1 MSKKEFFDTKICT
14 DLKVFMSNELPKAG
28 KTYHGKLT
36 YHDEFHQTFEEDSP
50 RKVGPMPQCKYHDL
64 VGSLHGK
71 VSMNDHGVLLRV
83 YVRHEDYKNSRE
95 LSDIFES
102 EVEQMCDLLSDVP
115 LGEEAE
121 TCGK

>member
-1 MSKKEFFDTKICT
+1 MTKTTFPCV
-14 DLKVFMSNELPKAG
+14 DLKVESPATVIKQGESRKGVLKFI
-28 KTYHGKLT
+28 
-36 YHDEFHQTFEEDSP
+36 DEDHFHFEEKI
-50 RKVGPMPQCKYHDL
+50 REVGTMPQCKYHDL

-71 VSMNDHGVLLRV
+71 VSMNDHGVMLRV

-121 TCGK
+121 KCGK